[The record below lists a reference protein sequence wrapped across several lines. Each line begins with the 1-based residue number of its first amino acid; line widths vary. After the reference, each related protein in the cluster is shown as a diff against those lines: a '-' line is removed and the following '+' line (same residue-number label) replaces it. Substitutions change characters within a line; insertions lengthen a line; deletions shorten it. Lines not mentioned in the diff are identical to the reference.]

1 MRVQTRF
8 VEPREPVA
16 AREAALLVP
25 VVLDG
30 SSRAVVSSQR
40 QIPGFTDEILAE
52 AVMPL
57 GLHESKPGPCV
68 DRPGGVQ

>member
-8 VEPREPVA
+8 VEPREPVGV
-16 AREAALLVP
+16 REAVLLVR

-40 QIPGFTDEILAE
+40 QIPGLTDVILAE
-52 AVMPL
+52 AVMPF
-57 GLHESKPGPCV
+57 GLHESKPGPCI
-68 DRPGGVQ
+68 DRPGGA